1 VSKPKT
7 VIYIQQYIKGSGYW
21 PSKKDL
27 PLNYFTYGFG
37 ARAAREF
44 KKYNP
49 EFNVECWR
57 LDTSEKQYC
66 ENRIED
72 VDFKI
77 FPAFGNSR
85 SGVYSLKF
93 LKKLRSINETFI
105 LNVQGVHKPLLYLIL
120 FFKKKNMIVTAQHHG
135 EFSPYFNIKYKYLL
149 KKILSVFYL
158 IFEKLFI
165 KRVDFFFLIDTNHI
179 QYLKRTYKNL
189 TNEKYILQP
198 VGVDTNSFYPLN
210 KTDAKNMLG
219 LDKDKRYLF
228 YLGAYYS
235 FKEVD
240 KLVKIYENVK
250 KKCSNVQLIVAG
262 GSKKDEYYK
271 DVINCGAIELGI
283 ILNSE
288 LNKYYSAADIYVCCS
303 FRYDY
308 FGGIGI
314 AMLEALACNTPVVSK
329 SLENLPEE
337 KRVLCGK
344 TPGNEGEMTED
355 IIEVLNSME
364 NYRYTHE
371 VVKSLYD
378 YSVIQKN
385 VRICYDKLM
394 ENRVEKAQ

>member
-1 VSKPKT
+1 MPKT

-21 PSKKDL
+21 PSKKEL
-27 PLNYFTYGFG
+27 PGNYFTYGFG
-37 ARAAREF
+37 ARSAREF

-57 LDTSEKQYC
+57 LDSSEKEYC
-66 ENRIED
+66 ENRIEN

-77 FPAFGNSR
+77 YPAFGNSR
-85 SGVYSLKF
+85 AGLYSIKF
-93 LKKLRSINETFI
+93 IKKLRSIKEDII
-105 LNVQGVHKPLLYLIL
+105 LNVQGIHKPLLYHIL
-120 FFKKKNMIVTAQHHG
+120 LFKKKNIIVTAQHHG

-165 KRVDFFFLIDTNHI
+165 NRVDFFFLIDANHI
-179 QYLKRTYKNL
+179 QYLKKTYKNL
-189 TNEKYILQP
+189 NKDNYILQP
-198 VGVDTNSFYPLN
+198 VGIDTNSFYPLN
-210 KTDAKNMLG
+210 KSEAKTMLG
-219 LDKDKRYLF
+219 LDKNKKYLF
-228 YLGAYYS
+228 YLGAYYP

-250 KKCSNVQLIVAG
+250 KKYSNVQLIAAG
-262 GSKKDEYYK
+262 GSKKDIYYK
-271 DVINCGAIELGI
+271 DIINCGAKELGI

-288 LNKYYSAADIYVCCS
+288 LYKYYSAADIYVCCS

-314 AMLEALACNTPVVSK
+314 AMLESLACNTPVVSK
-329 SLENLPEE
+329 SLENMPEK
-337 KRVLCGK
+337 KRIVCGK
-344 TPGNEGEMTED
+344 TPGNETEMAED
-355 IIEVLNSME
+355 IIEVLNSPE
-364 NYRYTHE
+364 NYSNTHE

-385 VRICYDKLM
+385 TRICYDKLLCKTDK
-394 ENRVEKAQ
+394 KAQ